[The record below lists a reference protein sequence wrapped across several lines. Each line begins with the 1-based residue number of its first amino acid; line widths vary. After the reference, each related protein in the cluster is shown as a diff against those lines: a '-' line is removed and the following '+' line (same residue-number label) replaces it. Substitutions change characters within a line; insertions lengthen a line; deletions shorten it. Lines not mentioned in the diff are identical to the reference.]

1 MSKYSVKKPV
11 TVLMCI
17 MIVIVLGLYSLTKQ
31 SLGLFPDM
39 NLPFVV
45 VVTPYAGA
53 TAEDVVDDVT
63 SVVETQVT
71 SMNNFSSVT
80 STSNQ
85 HFSIVIVEFND
96 GTNMDSVMID
106 LRSKLDNITFPEGV
120 TKPTILQISPDM
132 LPVMTISVSIDYP
145 EETDQEQQFIKA
157 TQYVSDELITR
168 FSRIEGVAEVSM
180 TGAADVLVK
189 IDLDEVK
196 LAKYGVN
203 TEQVLDLVQQQNHD
217 ELVGV
222 ALNNGE
228 ICMLHLGN
236 SIESIDELRDLP
248 LPLVNAE
255 TGEKEVVK
263 LINLTKD
270 TENGIKFIDNNAESY
285 SKVNGKKTISLS
297 FQMQNGAVITDVT
310 NNITEELNKVMEEN
324 PNFSYNVVLDQ
335 GEYINMAVGSVVEN
349 LIYGALLAI
358 VVLLLFLRDLRPT
371 LIVGLSIPI
380 SVIATFMCMFFMGI
394 NLNMLSMG
402 GLALGIGMLV
412 DNAIVVIEN
421 IFRLRKE
428 GKSKKEAA
436 IEGAKGVASAITS
449 STITTIVVFIPIL
462 FLGGTIQDV
471 FENMAYTIAFSLIC
485 SLVIALTMVPA
496 MASRMLNDPNHCPKC
511 EAEVTKEDKECQ
523 VCGNKLKH
531 PKPKKVK
538 YICSSCGNKETH
550 LEDEVVSS
558 CSKCESE
565 LVPAESFGNK
575 FHKKYEKVI
584 RWSLSHKLIV
594 LGSAVLLF
602 LISGALVLSKGF
614 VLLPT
619 TDEGSISAS
628 VTIKEE
634 IDFERASKYTDSLVD
649 DIREISDEIET
660 VSASFGTSTGIMA
673 MISSSSATAKEI
685 KLNIK
690 LKADHKKS
698 TSEYADKIQTVIN
711 NFNTE
716 GNLEVFKMTTE
727 DIIEMEVQEA
737 ANTMTS
743 LTATGVNVKVKGY
756 DLEKME
762 AVAIKLAEIAA
773 SVEGVKEADSGVK
786 GNQNNLKIYVNKE
799 NAAKVGLTEQD
810 FIDSIGLFLNM
821 EGLSLMTG
829 ENTLKLNFNNVEY
842 EIEVPSTMS
851 IGAIGLNNIMG
862 FFGGYEEFLE
872 NFVVFNKDMLAA
884 IERSGLSVYTFAPV
898 DAEGNMITDPSKFK
912 DMKSILVIVNPMLY
926 VNPDTLEIINISTIM
941 GDPAQMGQIMATYKP
956 LSEFTAGKFLG
967 KDDDPNAISYIR
979 PVTGYSSIQ
988 SDGKYRYF
996 NVSAEIEAGYNVN
1009 KVSTEVNKKI
1019 NEYLESEEFEKYDAF
1034 VSIEFAGENEDI
1046 MEVVSQMFL
1055 ALLIGILLVYMV
1067 MAIQFQSLIYP
1078 FIILGT
1084 LPLAFTG
1091 GFLFI
1096 LIFNMEFS
1104 IVVIMGL
1111 IVLVGVAVNNGIVLI
1126 DYINQLREEGYTIRE
1141 ACVKA
1146 SITRLRPILMTALT
1160 TIVALIFSA
1169 IGMSNGSELLQPL
1182 SVTSI
1187 GGLLFATIL
1196 TLIVIPCMYM
1206 IFNFRKVKKE
1216 ESK

>member
-17 MIVIVLGLYSLTKQ
+17 LIVVVLGLYSLTKQ

-39 NLPFVV
+39 NLPYVV

-53 TAEDVVDDVT
+53 SAEDVVEDVT
-63 SVVETQVT
+63 SVVESQVT
-71 SMNNFSSVT
+71 SMNNFSAVS

-85 HFSIVIVEFND
+85 HFSIVMVEFND

-106 LRSKLDNITFPEGV
+106 LRSKLDNLTFPEGV

-132 LPVMTISVSIDYP
+132 LPVMTVSVSVDIP
-145 EETDQEQQFIKA
+145 NETDQEQQFIKA

-189 IDLDEVK
+189 IDLDDAL
-196 LAKYGVN
+196 LANYGVN
-203 TEQVLDLVQQQNHD
+203 TDQVLTLIQEQNHN

-222 ALNNGE
+222 ALNKGE

-236 SIESIDELRDLP
+236 AVESIDELRNLP
-248 LPLVNAE
+248 LPLTNVT

-263 LINLTKD
+263 LINLTKED
-270 TENGIKFIDNNAESY
+270 GIKFIDNNAESY
-285 SKVNGKKTISLS
+285 SKVNGKKTITLS

-335 GEYINMAVGSVVEN
+335 GEYINMAVGSVIEN

-358 VVLLLFLRDLRPT
+358 VVLLLFLKDLRPT

-428 GKSKKEAA
+428 GKGKVEAA

-462 FLGGTIQDV
+462 FLGGTVQDV

-496 MASRMLNDPNHCPKC
+496 MASKMLNDPNHCPKC
-511 EAEVTKEDKECQ
+511 ETEVTKDDKECPN
-523 VCGNKLKH
+523 CGKKLRH
-531 PKPKKVK
+531 PKPKKIKYVCKSCNYKGVYKENEDAIIECPNCKGEVK
-538 YICSSCGNKETH
+538 EADSFET
-550 LEDEVVSS
+550 
-558 CSKCESE
+558 
-565 LVPAESFGNK
+565 K
-575 FHKKYEKVI
+575 FNRKYEKVI

-594 LGSAVLLF
+594 LLSAVILF
-602 LISGALVLSKGF
+602 IISGALVLSKGF
-614 VLLPT
+614 VLLPS
-619 TDEGSISAS
+619 TDEGSISAT
-628 VTIKEE
+628 VTLKED
-634 IDFERASKYTDSLVD
+634 IDFATASNYTDNLVE

-660 VSASFGTSTGIMA
+660 VSASFGTSTGIMS
-673 MISSSSATAKEI
+673 MISTSNEVTQKIS
-685 KLNIK
+685 LNIK

-698 TSEYADKIQTVIN
+698 TLDHANEIKKIIE

-716 GNLEVFKMTTE
+716 GNLELFKME
-727 DIIEMEVQEA
+727 KDDVVEMEVQEA
-737 ANTMTS
+737 SSSMTA
-743 LTATGVNVKVKGY
+743 LTASGVNVKVKGY

-762 AVAIKLAEIAA
+762 KVATKLAEIAA
-773 SVEGVKEADSGVK
+773 SVEGVKEASSGVS
-786 GNQNNLKIYVNKE
+786 GSQNNLKIYVNKE

-851 IGAIGLNNIMG
+851 IGSIGLNNIMN
-862 FFGGYEEFLE
+862 FFGTYEEFLV
-872 NFVVFNKDMLAA
+872 NFVVFDKKMLAA
-884 IERSGLSVYTFAPV
+884 IKEANIDVYTFIPV
-898 DAEGNMITDPSKFK
+898 DENKQPIYDMTQFENMR
-912 DMKSILVIVNPMLY
+912 SIIVKVNPTIY
-926 VNPDTLEIINISTIM
+926 YNPNTNEFIDITPFLN
-941 GDPAQMGQIMATYKP
+941 DFAQLGQIMATHKP
-956 LSEFTAGKFLG
+956 LEEFAAGRFLG
-967 KDDDPNAISYIR
+967 AEDDPNAISYIK
-979 PVTGYSSIQ
+979 PVTGYSSIA

-996 NVSAEIEAGYNVN
+996 NVSAKIEKGYNVT
-1009 KVSTEVNKKI
+1009 KVSSEVNEKI
-1019 NEYLESEEFEKYDAF
+1019 NEYLDSEEFKQYDEF
-1034 VSIEFAGENEDI
+1034 ITIEFAGENEDI

-1067 MAIQFQSLIYP
+1067 MAIQFQSITYP

-1096 LIFNMEFS
+1096 LIFGMEFS

-1126 DYINQLREEGYTIRE
+1126 DYINQLRSEGYTIRD
-1141 ACVKA
+1141 ACAKA
-1146 SITRLRPILMTALT
+1146 SVVRLRPILMTALT

-1169 IGMSNGSELLQPL
+1169 IGVSNGAELLQPL
-1182 SVTSI
+1182 ALTSI

-1196 TLIVIPCMYM
+1196 TLIIIPCMYM
-1206 IFNFRKVKKE
+1206 IFNFRKVKRE
-1216 ESK
+1216 ERK